1 MDNLTEDAIKGRF
14 EEKCSSFV
22 FRYVFITCMIAGK
35 ERKEPLLQLA
45 RDINH
50 ESKLAIYK
58 SLDKARECWGIIK
71 KQPRVLAD
79 DEFLSEII
87 RQSK

>member
-14 EEKCSSFV
+14 EEKYSSFV
-22 FRYVFITCMIAGK
+22 FRYVFITCMIAG
-35 ERKEPLLQLA
+35 KEPLLQLA

-58 SLDKARECWGIIK
+58 SLDKARECWEIIK